1 MFETKPRPI
10 GELFEEHQD
19 ELLDFLSKRVGK
31 ADAPDLV
38 QETFARLVRRG
49 EDRPIASPLFLL
61 RKIAGNLAR
70 DHSRRRK
77 FESSWLSFPGSVVDA
92 PAEEATP
99 AERLE
104 REERARL
111 FRAAVAGLP
120 PRCRDVFVLCFV
132 KKMPVPDIARRLGI
146 SDSMARRH
154 LRLALARCRDAI
166 KS

>member
-10 GELFEEHQD
+10 GELFEQHQD

-31 ADAPDLV
+31 TDAQDLV

-49 EDRPIASPLFLL
+49 EDRPIASPLSFL

-77 FESSWLSFPGSVVDA
+77 FESSWLTFPGDDVDGPSDAEA
-92 PAEEATP
+92 PS
-99 AERLE
+99 ERFE
-104 REERARL
+104 REERARF
-111 FRAAVAGLP
+111 FRAAVAELP

-132 KKMPVPDIARRLGI
+132 KKMPAPEIAQRLGI
-146 SDSMARRH
+146 SDSMVRRH
-154 LRLALARCRDAI
+154 LRLALARCREAI
-166 KS
+166 KK